1 MTRTLTA
8 ILVAGFAAVPAF
20 AMEDMTCAEF
30 TAMSLDEQT
39 ETVSMM
45 GEGMAPEGGMMAE
58 GTTAEGGM
66 MAEEEADEGGMAEG
80 GMMAADAMAAEDT
93 ARRVASACAD
103 HPEMML
109 GEAMQE

>member
-1 MTRTLTA
+1 MTRILTP
-8 ILVAGFAAVPAF
+8 ILFACFAAAPAV
-20 AMEDMTCAEF
+20 AMEDMTCADF

-45 GEGMAPEGGMMAE
+45 TEGMVSEGGMMAE
-58 GTTAEGGM
+58 GMAEGGM
-66 MAEEEADEGGMAEG
+66 MAEEATGEGGMAGG
-80 GMMAADAMAAEDT
+80 GMMAGEAMAAEDA
-93 ARRVASACAD
+93 ARRVASACEE